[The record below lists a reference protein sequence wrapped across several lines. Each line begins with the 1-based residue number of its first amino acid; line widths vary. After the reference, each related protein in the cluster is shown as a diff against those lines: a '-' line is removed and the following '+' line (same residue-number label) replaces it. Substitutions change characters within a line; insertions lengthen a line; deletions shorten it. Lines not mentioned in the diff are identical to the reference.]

1 MQIFEIKNQ
10 EFRTLQDNL
19 KKLKKE
25 IEQIEI
31 KIQNDGIEGYYSINS
46 DVLEYARNVF
56 ISMKV
61 LGYIKNFKG
70 EESE

>member
-1 MQIFEIKNQ
+1 M
-10 EFRTLQDNL
+10 
-19 KKLKKE
+19 KKE
-25 IEQIEI
+25 VKEMES
-31 KIQNDGIEGYYSINS
+31 KIQNDGLEGYYSVNS

-70 EESE
+70 EENE

>member
-46 DVLEYARNVF
+46 DVLGYARNVF

>member
-1 MQIFEIKNQ
+1 MKTFEIKNQ

-25 IEQIEI
+25 VKEVEL
-31 KIQNDGIEGYYSINS
+31 KIQNDGLEGYYSVNS

-70 EESE
+70 EENE